1 MSDDRQED
9 RLEIV
14 IVGLSI
20 TSSWGNGHAT
30 TYRGLVRELARRGHR
45 VLFLEQD
52 VPWYAVHRDLPQP
65 PFGTTEL
72 YRDLADL
79 DRRFRSRA
87 READAVILGSYVR
100 QGRRW
105 PTGCSATPAAS
116 PPSTTSTP
124 R

>member
-1 MSDDRQED
+1 MLTTRQENVVLSETGAPPL
-9 RLEIV
+9 RIV
-14 IVGLSI
+14 IIGLSI

-52 VPWYAVHRDLPQP
+52 VPWYAVHRDLSQP
-65 PFGTTEL
+65 PYGTTEL

-87 READAVILGSYVR
+87 RQADAVILGSYVQR
-100 QGRRW
+100 GEAVADW
-105 PTGCSATPAAS
+105 VL
-116 PPSTTSTP
+116 
-124 R
+124 